1 MGLFD
6 KILTFLMDLINSVG
20 YIGIVLTVGLE
31 YACFPMPSEIVLPFV
46 GFIASNGNITL
57 FGAII
62 AATLAGILGSLICY
76 YIGYFGGTP
85 ILNFIGNKL
94 PGSRKSIHSAKSY
107 FDRYSKVSILFGRV
121 IPLARTYISIP
132 AGIAKMNI
140 IVFVL
145 YSSIG
150 IVVWNTVLIS
160 LGYYLGS
167 NWIIVQG
174 IMSDYSLLV
183 GIIFALILIVY
194 IVYRRKRKATKKHL
208 L

>member
-1 MGLFD
+1 MGLLD

-20 YIGIVLTVGLE
+20 YIGIILTVGLE

-46 GFIASNGNITL
+46 GFIASRGSITL

-62 AATLAGILGSLICY
+62 ASTVAGILGSLICY

-94 PGSRKSIHSAKSY
+94 PSSRKSIHSAKSY
-107 FDRYSKVSILFGRV
+107 FDRYSKASILFSRV

-140 IVFVL
+140 LVFIL
-145 YSSIG
+145 YSTIG

-167 NWIIVQG
+167 NWTIVQG
-174 IMSDYSLLV
+174 LMSDYSLIV
-183 GIIFALILIVY
+183 GLLLALFLILF
-194 IVYRRKRKATKKHL
+194 IVYRKKKNASK
-208 L
+208 

>member
-6 KILTFLMDLINSVG
+6 KILTFLMNLINSVG

-31 YACFPMPSEIVLPFV
+31 YACFPMPSEVVLPFV
-46 GFIASNGNITL
+46 GFIASSGSITL
-57 FGAII
+57 IGAII
-62 AATLAGILGSLICY
+62 ASTVAGILGSLICY

-85 ILNFIGNKL
+85 ILNYIGDKM
-94 PGSRKSIHSAKSY
+94 PGSRKSIHAARSY
-107 FDRYSKVSILFGRV
+107 FDRYSRASILFGRV

-140 IVFVL
+140 LVFIL
-145 YSSIG
+145 YSAVG
-150 IVVWNTVLIS
+150 IVVWNTILIS

-167 NWIIVQG
+167 NWTKVQK

-183 GIIFALILIVY
+183 GIIFALFLIGY
-194 IVYRRKRKATKKHL
+194 IFYRRKRKASK
-208 L
+208 